1 MDWWYL
7 KLSNII
13 KIVVRKWVAVF
24 KDNSKNINPNHLQI
38 ADTNNKMS
46 LNREIFCD
54 KNRIGRALVT
64 GASSGIGEEYCW
76 QLATNGHN
84 LVMVSTN
91 AEKLEKLAQ
100 QIRQKA
106 AVEVE
111 VIAADLSVKNDLDTV
126 IKRIENTDKPID
138 LLINNAGFAV
148 AQPFVGGDRQREIY
162 ALKVMVEAVL
172 LLTHAAVQS
181 MIERKRGAIINVAS
195 IAAFTA
201 MGTYAAAKSWV
212 VTFTQS
218 LATELKEYNIAVSAL
233 CPGLVKTNFHSVK
246 GLKNVKYFPG
256 FWCTPRK
263 VVEDSL
269 KGIAQNKIIVVP
281 TMKYKIVY
289 VLLKFAPKSIVR
301 KFAGHSRSS
310 TQY

>member
-1 MDWWYL
+1 M
-7 KLSNII
+7 
-13 KIVVRKWVAVF
+13 F

-91 AEKLEKLAQ
+91 A
-100 QIRQKA
+100 

-148 AQPFVGGDRQREIY
+148 AQPFVGGDRQREMY